1 MLKKLL
7 AIVLALF
14 AASVF
19 AAAADANK
27 ATQAELE
34 QVKGIGPA
42 IATKIIDERKKTPFK
57 DWQDLTTR
65 VKGIGD
71 KKAAAL
77 SKEGLT
83 VDGASYAAAAPKAA
97 AAASKPMKEEKKT
110 AKKADEAASKPAKK

>member
-19 AAAADANK
+19 AASADANK
-27 ATQAELE
+27 ASQAELE

-83 VDGASYAAAAPKAA
+83 VDGASYAAAPKAA
-97 AAASKPMKEEKKT
+97 VAASKPMKEEKKS
-110 AKKADEAASKPAKK
+110 AKTADEAASKPAKK